1 MNEEKNAPA
10 SSAPQSLSELTAKM
24 AAPGAGQTMVKPA
37 GPDKQGWYRGTG
49 RRKTAVA
56 RVRLKP
62 GKGEIRI
69 QKSRKLNKSVEE
81 YFTEIRDRT
90 DVMSPLDVTNT
101 KGKFDIVVRVTGGG
115 PMGQAQAVRL
125 GIARAL
131 KTFDPNMEQVLR
143 DHGFLTR
150 DPREVERK
158 KYGLAGARR
167 SFQFS
172 KR

>member
-1 MNEEKNAPA
+1 MNEETK
-10 SSAPQSLSELTAKM
+10 APQSLSELTAKM
-24 AAPGAGQTMVKPA
+24 AAPAAAGQTMVKPA

-62 GKGEIRI
+62 GKGEIKI
-69 QKSRKLNKSVEE
+69 QKSRKVTKTVDE
-81 YFTEIRDRT
+81 YFTEVRDRT
-90 DVMSPLDVTNT
+90 DVMSPLDVTNS

-115 PMGQAQAVRL
+115 PMGQAQAIRL

-131 KTFDPNMEQVLR
+131 KTFDPNMEAALR

>member
-1 MNEEKNAPA
+1 MNEETK
-10 SSAPQSLSELTAKM
+10 APQSLSELTAKM
-24 AAPGAGQTMVKPA
+24 AAPAAAGQTMVKPA

-62 GKGEIRI
+62 GKGEIKI
-69 QKSRKLNKSVEE
+69 QKSRKLSKTVEE
-81 YFTEIRDRT
+81 YFTEVRDRT
-90 DVMSPLDVTNT
+90 DVMSPLDVTGS
-101 KGKFDIVVRVTGGG
+101 KGKFDIVVRVNGGG
-115 PMGQAQAVRL
+115 PMGQAQAIRL

-131 KTFDPNMEQVLR
+131 KTFDPNMEAALR